1 MMKKLTKVVTIVLTL
16 VVMVGCATTTNAE
29 NVTTNNNNTTTID
42 TTLLSHCYDE
52 EQFKGK
58 VRIEQMFVTDVE
70 YTDNDTYNVVTLEDT
85 TGNVWMYEGIDLYL
99 YDDVVVLMTDNNT
112 PTDVTDD
119 CIVHFWVS
127 IEQLT

>member
-1 MMKKLTKVVTIVLTL
+1 MTKKLTKVVTIVLAL

-29 NVTTNNNNTTTID
+29 NVTTNNNNTTID

-52 EQFKGK
+52 EQFKGN

-85 TGNVWMYEGIDLYL
+85 TGNVWIYEGIDLYL

-127 IEQLT
+127 IE

>member
-16 VVMVGCATTTNAE
+16 VAMVGCATTTNAE
-29 NVTTNNNNTTTID
+29 NVTTNNNNTIAID

-52 EQFKGK
+52 EQFKGN

-127 IEQLT
+127 IE

>member
-29 NVTTNNNNTTTID
+29 NVTTNNNNNITTID

-52 EQFKGK
+52 EQFKGNA
-58 VRIEQMFVTDVE
+58 RIEQMFVTDVE

-127 IEQLT
+127 IE